1 MDAWKKWM
9 IIRFTPYYATTLPK
23 WILKTFVQ
31 IILAAKWLV
40 RPSNTSPHQQ
50 RRPLPSLLSLSYDP
64 PYLPRMRI
72 FQFLAYWSSSRPPL
86 FQLIKRSLISVQYLY
101 PYWCQRGL
109 LNHKVTHWW
118 GPLLQL
124 CFIVEKSFGGKY
136 YQCFMYLLNYKKNYR
151 VRLSL

>member
-1 MDAWKKWM
+1 M

-72 FQFLAYWSSSRPPL
+72 FQFLAYWSSSRPPPPAAAITIPVMATYHTRDRPSQLKHGPSQPKHGPYSQLLRTKL
-86 FQLIKRSLISVQYLY
+86 FRNYFS
-101 PYWCQRGL
+101 
-109 LNHKVTHWW
+109 
-118 GPLLQL
+118 
-124 CFIVEKSFGGKY
+124 
-136 YQCFMYLLNYKKNYR
+136 QCCGAEIIYF
-151 VRLSL
+151 RLRLRLHLRP